1 MSLNV
6 HVQKVLGIEEI
17 LTVCKIH
24 RAHQEVV
31 SECGVKE
38 SNVGKTKVQMKMTHT
53 ETRKIIFS

>member
-1 MSLNV
+1 M